1 MLSYLLILMMVLLYT
16 FQSVF
21 CKQYAKYYPGDPRH
35 ATPVFT
41 IVGGIVV
48 AVVSFFF
55 SGMTFSASPL
65 TLLLG
70 VANAITLYCYN
81 YSVIQCTRNGSYSVL
96 MVFSVAG
103 GIILPAIFARIV
115 FGDDLSL
122 LGILFILLIIASV
135 YMVSSKSGAS
145 KITRKFLMYCFLL
158 AFFNGVYGILLDVQQ
173 RLTGVEE
180 KEEMVTATFLMAA
193 IFSLVT
199 LLFRRA
205 NIPAAMKQTKI
216 SFVYLMAYA
225 IVAALA
231 VNLLVLI
238 IPLVNVTILYTMDN
252 AGVMLLSVLCSC
264 IFYKEKLSPLNI
276 VGCILM
282 AFGLAGMALFA

>member
-21 CKQYAKYYPGDPRH
+21 CKQYAKYYPGDPSN

-41 IVGGIVV
+41 IVGGVVV

-55 SGMTFSASPL
+55 SGMTFTASPL

-70 VANAITLYCYN
+70 VANALTLYGYN
-81 YSVIQCTRNGSYSVL
+81 YSVIQCSRNGSHSVM

-103 GIILPAIFARIV
+103 GIILPALFARVI
-115 FGDDLSL
+115 FGDPLSL
-122 LGILFILLIIASV
+122 LGVFFILLILFSV
-135 YMVSSKSGAS
+135 YMISSKTGTA
-145 KITRKFLMYCFLL
+145 KVTKKFMFYCFIL
-158 AFFNGVYGILLDVQQ
+158 AFFNGIYGILLDVQQ

-180 KEEMVTATFLMAA
+180 KEEMVTATFMMAA
-193 IFSLVT
+193 ILSALSLLVKRT
-199 LLFRRA
+199 S
-205 NIPAAMKQTKI
+205 IPNAMKQNK
-216 SFVYLMAYA
+216 SSCFYLLAYA

-238 IPLVNVTILYTMDN
+238 LPMVNVTVLYTMDN
-252 AGVMLLSVLCSC
+252 AGVMLLSVLFSC
-264 IFYKEKLSPLNI
+264 IFYKEKLSVTNVI
-276 VGCILM
+276 GCILM
-282 AFGLAGMALFA
+282 TAGLVGMAVFA